1 MRIKKL
7 VSAFSALAITVTAI
21 AGLAVTASA
30 AEIAFSQN
38 FTGESTDP
46 ADYGFQLSY
55 GNGSSP
61 SLVTMTVQNGVLHAS
76 MNNNTAGGRSGLAL
90 ASFEP
95 IGIGNEA
102 HISYDWFLGTA
113 TGNVNGSNTTTY
125 IADAEGNK
133 ILYFYFCGV
142 DKGVVKVN
150 NTELESI
157 DIDMGIRST
166 TYHIDAVLNMNTK
179 QITSLIMT
187 NSNAQYSYTADKAI
201 PFLTDADNVAQFGFE
216 NSTRQD
222 WKNESYV
229 DNINITYEAAPP
241 TKLVKSIPKS
251 AVNGNVVIS
260 DTTTVNEAK
269 KYTFE
274 KGLSSE
280 SGAKSITE
288 VDFMLATE
296 DSTQGLQL
304 TNSRNAVGTFLRV
317 QNDGV
322 YYYAGRG
329 KDQANTLGADIN
341 PSEWY
346 TLKLVVDQTS
356 GNMLVSL
363 TNSKGETVIEPTQV
377 GVRNIQNSNSGRY
390 GAINVRPG
398 DVAGYGGV
406 TYSGT
411 VYLANMFVYNNQVTY
426 TYKVDGT
433 EFATSTVIEGLAPTE
448 PENAPTKEGFEF
460 VKWVVDENDPTVYNA
475 TFEEVVPET
484 TIESVP
490 VLDDGQPV
498 TGVKAFKATG
508 TFSGG
513 EQVTWNIMATINGEP
528 KTGTETFTIPNVEA
542 VASLGL
548 IVDNIPDGIDVTA
561 TLSY

>member
-30 AEIAFSQN
+30 AETAFSQD

-46 ADYGFQLSY
+46 ADYGFTKISETDY
-55 GNGSSP
+55 STTS
-61 SLVTMTVQNGVLHAS
+61 VTDGVLT
-76 MNNNTAGGRSGLAL
+76 NTAGGYGNAVKG
-90 ASFEP
+90 AEYAADFDA
-95 IGIGNEA
+95 IGAGNQV
-102 HISYDWFLGTA
+102 SVSLDWKHGTA
-113 TGNVNGSNTTTY
+113 TGKDPRSDVYLADSKGNRIVTVALAENGFALHINGAKVASLSEDDRDRS
-125 IADAEGNK
+125 DA
-133 ILYFYFCGV
+133 IPV
-142 DKGVVKVN
+142 
-150 NTELESI
+150 SI
-157 DIDMGIRST
+157 
-166 TYHIDAVLNMNTK
+166 VLNMNTK
-179 QITSLIMT
+179 QITALSVG
-187 NSNAQYSYTADKAI
+187 NYYKAENPI
-201 PFLTDADNVAQFGFE
+201 SFQTEASSVVRIGFE
-216 NSTRQD
+216 NATRAG
-222 WKNESYV
+222 WENV
-229 DNINITYEAAPP
+229 AFIDNINITYEAAPP
-241 TKLVKSIPKS
+241 TKLVKSIPES
-251 AVNGNVVIS
+251 AVNGNVIIS

-274 KGLSSE
+274 KGLSPE
-280 SGAKSITE
+280 SDAKSITE

-304 TNSRNAVGTFLRV
+304 TSSRDAVGTFLRV
-317 QNDGV
+317 QNNGV
-322 YYYAGRG
+322 YYYAGSG
-329 KDQANTLGADIN
+329 KGQANTLGADIN
-341 PSEWY
+341 PGEWY

-356 GNMLVSL
+356 RNMLVSL

-377 GVRNIQNSNSGRY
+377 GVRNIQNNNIGRY

-398 DVAGYGGV
+398 NVAGYGDV

-426 TYKVDGT
+426 TYKVEGT

-475 TFEEVVPET
+475 VFEEVVPET

-548 IVDNIPDGIDVTA
+548 IVDNIPDGIYVTA